1 MFGAFSIY
9 FMNTSFYKY
18 KISLRHIAN
27 RKSTKIF
34 SFWIILSMFFIL
46 LNTCAFGR
54 IPFRILPC
62 IVKQMDRFPY
72 LERECIVH
80 FAPGIPAGEKTRVYL
95 RYGLNEI
102 YHSPYGGFD
111 RVIIPPNFQVVE
123 MIRLLKGDPAVLHA
137 EPNCLAKSHL
147 IPNDPLFQYQWNM
160 LQIQADQAWN
170 LTNGA
175 GIIIAV
181 LDSGIAFE
189 NFGIFAQAPDLAG
202 TIFIPGWDFVN
213 NDANPDDD
221 YGHGTHITGT
231 IAQTTNNSLG
241 CAGVAFGAS
250 IMPVKVLDNTG
261 YGSLTNVVDGIYFAA
276 NNGAKILNMSFG
288 FGNNPSLTLQ
298 NAIEYANIAECLLV
312 CSAGNQ
318 GTNLP
323 SYPASYLPCISV
335 SATIYDKTLASYSN
349 YGIDIDLC
357 APGGDLSLDQ
367 NLDGYPDGILQ
378 QSHDGV
384 DFTVFDYFSG
394 KGTSWSAALVT
405 GVAAMVTSIGGITM
419 TPLEIRSVLE
429 SSALDLGIPGWD
441 ESFGWGLVNAAASL
455 IAAQQ
460 GATVLSTSPLVPL
473 SPINQVTFPLP
484 VAILAGYSI
493 PFSPIREG
501 QNLSPLL
508 EPAHRMSFTPYYTP
522 ELQMQRLWPKSI
534 YQAPIEWRLS
544 NPYYPGIFPYFP
556 IYSPFVRI
564 GGKWKF

>member
-1 MFGAFSIY
+1 
-9 FMNTSFYKY
+9 MNITFYKS
-18 KISLRHIAN
+18 KISIRPLTK
-27 RKSTKIF
+27 RKINKVISIRILLSVF
-34 SFWIILSMFFIL
+34 IILLTTS
-46 LNTCAFGR
+46 AFGR

-72 LERECIVH
+72 LERECIVY
-80 FAPGIPAGEKTRVYL
+80 FAPGTTAEEKTRVYL
-95 RYGLNEI
+95 RYGLNAV
-102 YHSPYGGFD
+102 YHSPFGGFD
-111 RVIIPPNFQVVE
+111 RVIIPPNFQV
-123 MIRLLKGDPAVLHA
+123 MQTIRLLKGDPSVLHA
-137 EPNCLAKSHL
+137 EPNYLARSHI

-170 LTNGA
+170 LTNGT
-175 GIIIAV
+175 GIVIAV

-189 NFGIFAQAPDLAG
+189 NFGVFAQAPDLAG

-231 IAQTTNNSLG
+231 IAQTTNNALG

-298 NAIEYANIAECLLV
+298 NAIEYANTAECLLV

-323 SYPASYLPCISV
+323 SYPAAYTPCISV
-335 SATIYDKTLASYSN
+335 SGTTYNQTLASYSN

-357 APGGDLSLDQ
+357 APGGDLTLDQ

-394 KGTSWSAALVT
+394 EGTSWSAAHVT

-419 TPLEIRSVLE
+419 TPLEIRGILE
-429 SSALDLGIPGWD
+429 STAIDLGTPGLD
-441 ESFGWGLVNAAASL
+441 EYFGWGLVNAAASI
-455 IAAQQ
+455 IAVQQ
-460 GATVLSTSPLVPL
+460 GATVLSASPLVPL
-473 SPINQVTFPLP
+473 SPINSITLPLP
-484 VAILAGYSI
+484 IASLAGYSI

-501 QNLSPLL
+501 QNLSPLW
-508 EPAHRMSFTPYYTP
+508 ETAQRMSFIPYYTP
-522 ELQMQRLWPKSI
+522 ELRMQRLWPMSI
-534 YQAPIEWRLS
+534 YQTPIGWRIS
-544 NPYYPGIFPYFP
+544 NPYLPGIFRYLS

-564 GGKWKF
+564 GLK